1 MPKEQ
6 LAAYI
11 QKIIDLTP
19 PQLALVLSLFE
30 PSHQPRRT
38 LLLQAGQVNQYM
50 NFIQRGALRI
60 FFIREDGQ
68 EATRHLAFEQQFI
81 TSLGSFITQQPSHEY
96 VQTLETSDLLR
107 ISRQNFYYLLDCVPA
122 WEKFYRHYLENAYLI
137 NLRVYQREIT
147 KDAEQRYQELL
158 ALSPQ
163 VVLRLPNKMV
173 ASYLNMSPETLSRIK
188 ARSLPSPRQQ

>member
-11 QKIIDLTP
+11 QTIIDLTP

-30 PSHQPRRT
+30 PSHQPRHT
-38 LLLQAGQVNQYM
+38 VLLQAGQVNQYM
-50 NFIQRGALRI
+50 NFIERGALRI

-96 VQTLETSDLLR
+96 VQTLEASDILR
-107 ISRQNFYYLLDCVPA
+107 ISRQNFYYLLECLPA
-122 WEKFYRHYLENAYLI
+122 WEKFFRHYLENAYLI

-158 ALSPQ
+158 ALNPQ

-188 ARSLPSPRQQ
+188 TRLLPLPPQQ

>member
-19 PQLALVLSLFE
+19 PELALVLSLFE
-30 PSHQPRRT
+30 PVRQPRRT

-50 NFIQRGALRI
+50 NFIERGSIRI

-81 TSLGSFITQQPSHEY
+81 TSLASFITQQPSYEY
-96 VQTLETSDLLR
+96 VQTLEASDLLR
-107 ISRQNFYYLLDCVPA
+107 ISRQNFYYLLECLPA
-122 WEKFYRHYLENAYLI
+122 WEKFFRRYLENAYLI

-158 ALSPQ
+158 AQSPQ

-173 ASYLNMSPETLSRIK
+173 ASYLNMSPETLSRVK
-188 ARSLPSPRQQ
+188 ARLVP

>member
-11 QKIIDLTP
+11 QTIIDLTP

-30 PSHQPRRT
+30 PSHQSRHT
-38 LLLQAGQVNQYM
+38 VLLHAGQVNQYM
-50 NFIQRGALRI
+50 NFIERGALRI
-60 FFIREDGQ
+60 FFMREDGQ

-81 TSLGSFITQQPSHEY
+81 TSLGSFITQEPSHEY
-96 VQTLETSDLLR
+96 VQTLEACELLR
-107 ISRQNFYYLLDCVPA
+107 ISRQNFYYLLECVPA
-122 WEKFYRHYLENAYLI
+122 WEKFFRHYLENAYLI

-188 ARSLPSPRQQ
+188 ARLVP

>member
-1 MPKEQ
+1 MHKEP

-11 QKIIDLTP
+11 QAIIDLTP

-30 PSHQPRRT
+30 PVRQPKRT
-38 LLLQAGQVNQYM
+38 MLLQAGQVNQYM
-50 NFIQRGALRI
+50 NFIQRGSIRI

-81 TSLGSFITQQPSHEY
+81 TSLASFITQQPSHEY
-96 VQTLETSDLLR
+96 VQTLEACDILR
-107 ISRQNFYYLLDCVPA
+107 ISRKNFYYLLDCLPA
-122 WEKFYRHYLENAYLI
+122 WEKFFRHYLENAYLI

-173 ASYLNMSPETLSRIK
+173 ASYLNMSPETLSRVK
-188 ARSLPSPRQQ
+188 ARLLPLPPPQ

>member
-1 MPKEQ
+1 MHKEQ
-6 LAAYI
+6 LAAYLRT
-11 QKIIDLTP
+11 IIDLTP
-19 PQLALVLSLFE
+19 AQLALVLSLFE
-30 PSHQPRRT
+30 PSRHPRHA

-50 NFIQRGALRI
+50 SFIGRGVLRI
-60 FFIREDGQ
+60 FFIRDDGQ

-81 TSLGSFITQQPSHEY
+81 TSLASFITQEPSHEY
-96 VQTLETSDLLR
+96 VQTLEAADLLR
-107 ISRQNFYYLLDCVPA
+107 ISRKNFYYLLECLPA
-122 WEKFYRHYLENAYLI
+122 WEKFFRHYLENAYLS

-158 ALSPQ
+158 AVNPQ

-188 ARSLPSPRQQ
+188 ARLLAAPPQQ